1 MKKMTGFRNILTH
14 AYGEVNLDIVL
25 AVLQKDS
32 KDFTLFIKEIEGKIK
47 I

>member
-14 AYGEVNLDIVL
+14 AYGEINLYILVE
-25 AVLQKDS
+25 VLQKDIN
-32 KDFTLFIKEIEGKIK
+32 DFLIFIEEVQKKIK